1 MGMFKMRNKAKHI
14 KNINSYIE
22 NRFLKNEIYLNDLI
36 AVANIPQF
44 ELLILSCDVNC
55 ILDNYEFNPI
65 KQSFVLRELC
75 KWSIIDDMN
84 EYFLVDN
91 ETVGLLANNKCYSLV
106 LSYDELIKCS
116 LSQMPETWLN
126 AIRQVEQP

>member
-1 MGMFKMRNKAKHI
+1 MKNKVKHI
-14 KNINSYIE
+14 KNINDYIE
-22 NRFLKNEIYLNDLI
+22 KRFLTNEIYINDLI

-55 ILDNYEFNPI
+55 VLDNYEFNPI

-75 KWSIIDDMN
+75 QWSIIDDMD

-91 ETVGLLANNKCYSLV
+91 DTVERLADHDCFSLV

-116 LSQMPETWLN
+116 KWLS
-126 AIRQVEQP
+126 AIKQAEQS